1 MIHINVQPTEAWVM
15 VNLKLFIGVQTTMYL
30 STARTTRDHKE
41 TSPVEKNRKSSKPV
55 APYHDQDFL
64 KIWRQKT
71 FMGQSQVTS
80 EGSHESIDGA
90 AHTPQSKMSHHARVK
105 CDWESKADNDEPS
118 SPGWASCSELWPAV
132 SGSWSGSQRRWGK
145 TRASPTFWR
154 QWSLPNNATNI
165 IWKDSS
171 QAPSCCS
178 LGCKSPCLLCR
189 SPVLWVRNV
198 LDGPE
203 SVETNVR
210 AASFNMQPLYMQSLI
225 KRGSQRSRW

>member
-1 MIHINVQPTEAWVM
+1 MSDGKFEAVHRFANHD
-15 VNLKLFIGVQTTMYL
+15 VPLNSQNYN
-30 STARTTRDHKE
+30 RPQRDF
-41 TSPVEKNRKSSKPV
+41 TCGEKQKILKPV
-55 APYHDQDFL
+55 APSHHQDFL

-90 AHTPQSKMSHHARVK
+90 AHTPQSKISHHARVK

-118 SPGWASCSELWPAV
+118 SLGWASCTELWPAV
-132 SGSWSGSQRRWGK
+132 SGSWSGRWGK
-145 TRASPTFWR
+145 TRTSPTFWR
-154 QWSLPNNATNI
+154 QWSLPNNTTNI

-171 QAPSCCS
+171 QALSCCS

-189 SPVLWVRNV
+189 SPFLWVRNV

-225 KRGSQRSRW
+225 KRASQRSRW